1 MTWRFSGDSGRIER
15 VAVLRALKLGDLL
28 CTVPAL
34 RALRHAL
41 PEADIRL
48 VGLPWSREL
57 VDRFDGYLDGLFELP
72 GFPGFPEVP
81 FDARA
86 FARFLGEVHAWGP
99 DLVLQLHGSGDLSNP
114 LALLL
119 GGRHVAGYYLP
130 GQYCPDPASFIP
142 YPDDVPEVRRPLRL
156 LEHLGIGARGLHKE
170 LPIRPADRVRLA
182 ALLADGGLARAAP
195 TDAGPADGAPA
206 DAEPDQAATLGTAWL
221 AGHATMSG
229 YVVVHPGASVP
240 ERRWPPE
247 RFAAV
252 ADALAGQGLAVVLT
266 GSAVEAPI
274 TAAVAAQMRRPS
286 IDLAGRTGLGT
297 LAALLSDAALLVSN
311 DTGVMHVA
319 EGVDTPLVAVS
330 FDPESWRWAPL
341 DVGRFRIVLG
351 GYAVTAEDL
360 LGAATALLC
369 SRPGESERR
378 ADFAG
383 QTPDARD
390 VADGGA

>member
-1 MTWRFSGDSGRIER
+1 MTWRFPGDSGRIER

-48 VGLPWSREL
+48 VGLPWSHEL

-119 GGRHVAGYYLP
+119 GGRHTAGYYVP
-130 GQYCPDPASFIP
+130 GQYCPEPASFIP
-142 YPDDVPEVRRPLRL
+142 YPDDVPEVRRHLRL
-156 LEHLGIGARGLHKE
+156 LEHVGIGARGLHKE
-170 LPIRPADRVRLA
+170 LPIRPTDRRE
-182 ALLADGGLARAAP
+182 LADVLANAGSVGAGLANAA
-195 TDAGPADGAPA
+195 TADAVTPGTAPA
-206 DAEPDQAATLGTAWL
+206 RGSVTA
-221 AGHATMSG
+221 GG

-286 IDLAGRTGLGT
+286 IDLAARTGLGT
-297 LAALLSDAALLVSN
+297 LAALLADAALLVSN

-351 GYAVTAEDL
+351 GHAVTAEDL

-378 ADFAG
+378 VDFAG